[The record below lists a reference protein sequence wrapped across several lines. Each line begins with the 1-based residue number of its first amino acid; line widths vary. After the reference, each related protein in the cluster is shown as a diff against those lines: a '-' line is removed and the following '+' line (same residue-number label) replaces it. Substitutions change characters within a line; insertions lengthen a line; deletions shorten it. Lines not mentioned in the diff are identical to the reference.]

1 MILIKLQI
9 LRRMLRG
16 VKIWCQAL
24 SNVLNTLTPLV
35 DLEHFLL
42 FLRQPIA
49 DGDIDLVVILD
60 TALVLLTHNAILD
73 WEILN
78 HDKQR
83 LHAENYV

>member
-49 DGDIDLVVILD
+49 DGDRRGCD
-60 TALVLLTHNAILD
+60 TWYRFSPAD
-73 WEILN
+73 S
-78 HDKQR
+78 QR
-83 LHAENYV
+83 DSGLRDTKSW